1 VSAPVVIVDYDPR
14 WPALYEEEKDRIVAA
29 SGPVVLA
36 IEHIGSTAVPGLAA
50 KPIIDIMAG
59 VRTLDE
65 APALYGPLATIGYEY
80 APEFEETI
88 PERRFF
94 RKGRAEYRTHHLHVV
109 NFGDE
114 FWVRHLLFREYLRRH
129 TQVAHDY
136 KQLKRKLAKEYG
148 GNRQGYTEAK
158 TDFIRGI
165 EFLARADTELAGK
178 LPVGLPQI
186 DVRLARDG
194 DQADRQDS
202 QSAKCIERPWR
213 P

>member
-50 KPIIDIMAG
+50 KPVIDIMVG
-59 VRTLDE
+59 IQTLDE
-65 APALYGPLATIGYEY
+65 APALYDPLAAIGYEY
-80 APEFEETI
+80 APEFEELI

-94 RKGRAEYRTHHLHVV
+94 RKGPAEFRTHHLHVV
-109 NFGDE
+109 EFGDD

-129 TQVAHDY
+129 AEAAHNY
-136 KQLKRKLAKEYG
+136 AQLKRKLAAQYG

-165 EFLARADTELAGK
+165 EFLARADAELAGE
-178 LPVGLPQI
+178 LP
-186 DVRLARDG
+186 A
-194 DQADRQDS
+194 
-202 QSAKCIERPWR
+202 
-213 P
+213 